1 MKTFK
6 NHLEKKLKNK
16 KFKEFFDAEKEFLNL
31 SLQLSKYREEKG
43 ISQKELAVKA
53 KITQQQLSKI
63 ENGINCN
70 ITTFLRVCS
79 ALELTIDFH
88 KINKKIAAA

>member
-6 NHLEKKLKNK
+6 NHLETKLKNR
-16 KFKEFFDAEKEFLNL
+16 KFKEYFDTEKEFLNL

-53 KITQQQLSKI
+53 NITQQQLSKI

-79 ALELTIDFH
+79 ALELRIDFH
-88 KINKKIAAA
+88 KNNKKIVAA